1 MTTTKTKTK
10 LTAEQAEAL
19 IATITTNLA
28 LPVIRAGKG
37 SLFENTGSIVLRV
50 SLDPRETWVN
60 GIFENSRFAIFTISA
75 DTIEHLAGYGVA
87 RFRKAKHKGSADAV
101 AKLQKWAQASAALA
115 A

>member
-1 MTTTKTKTK
+1 MTTTNTTK

-19 IATITTNLA
+19 IATITTGLA

-37 SLFENTGSIVLRV
+37 ALFEQTGSIVLRV